1 MASIIG
7 NYSKTNIYKALTTSV
22 PKPFNLHNGRRRL
35 FNDTIIIVRDQLQL
49 QPSSKTE
56 VTRQRPLPRPRQLE
70 LEREHDYFMNDISN
84 LAHTIQSLQ
93 QVSQL
98 EKMSN
103 KSKGKLLGEKKRKF
117 SN

>member
-7 NYSKTNIYKALTTSV
+7 NYSRTNIYKALTTSV

-35 FNDTIIIVRDQLQL
+35 LNDTIIIVRDQLQL

-70 LEREHDYFMNDISN
+70 LELERERDYFMNDTLRKCIC
-84 LAHTIQSLQ
+84 
-93 QVSQL
+93 
-98 EKMSN
+98 EPYK
-103 KSKGKLLGEKKRKF
+103 KF
-117 SN
+117 SNPY